1 MPDVVGLSVD
11 DAQALLDEA
20 GYTSVVRGFG
30 ELFGEGVK
38 ETEPAAGEKLKKGE
52 EVTLWTW

>member
-1 MPDVVGLSVD
+1 MSLE
-11 DAQALLDEA
+11 DAQAVLDEA
-20 GYTSVVRGFG
+20 GYTWVVRGFG

-38 ETEPAAGEKLKKGE
+38 ETEPAPGEKLKKGG